1 MLITPR
7 RGFFSDFQYGFRPSP
22 STADLLTV
30 ASGRIVCDFN
40 ITDATQAVALD
51 ILKALDMV
59 WYTGLLHKL
68 QSFGISLQVFGLFH
82 QFSIIDNFAR
92 FSILSHTFLLYIND
106 LPDDVICKIAIY
118 VDTILYS
125 KSEQASDL
133 WQQLV
138 LASEL
143 KCDLRDTLDWDI
155 NWLDGFNAAKTKL
168 RWKKVVLFLQINQ
181 VKIFLSLTHPHS
193 WICIRIYIFNFEKQT
208 NKQKKTRMQKKQKT
222 LKNKGEHIQKID

>member
-30 ASGRIVCDFN
+30 ASGTIVCDFN

-51 ILKALDMV
+51 ILKALDTV

-68 QSFGISLQVFGLFH
+68 QSSGISLQVFGLFH
-82 QFSIIDNFAR
+82 QFSIIDSFVR
-92 FSILSHTFLLYIND
+92 FSILSNTFLLYIND

-133 WQQLV
+133 WQQLE

-143 KCDLRDTLDWDI
+143 KCDLRDTIDWDR

-168 RWKKVVLFLQINQ
+168 RWKKVVLFLQTNQ
-181 VKIFLSLTHPHS
+181 VKIFLSLTRPHH
-193 WICIRIYIFNFEKQT
+193 WICIRIFIFNFEKQT
-208 NKQKKTRMQKKQKT
+208 NKQKKKKQECK
-222 LKNKGEHIQKID
+222 KSKRH